1 MIAILAYFD
10 PGPGSLL
17 VQVIVGG
24 LAGLAVFGKYLWNAF
39 VDRFRHHDRNIGG
52 GQGTSLSGASSGEIP
67 INPS

>member
-1 MIAILAYFD
+1 
-10 PGPGSLL
+10 
-17 VQVIVGG
+17 